1 MTPVE
6 LFSTTASHLAMR
18 SFRTRLPS
26 GCLAFAPKPSF
37 ERLEDANEGDISP
50 PVASRMK
57 SG

>member
-6 LFSTTASHLAMR
+6 LFSMSASHLAI
-18 SFRTRLPS
+18 SALRTRLPS
-26 GCLAFAPKPSF
+26 GCLAFAPKPSL
-37 ERLEDANEGDISP
+37 ERLEEANDGDISL